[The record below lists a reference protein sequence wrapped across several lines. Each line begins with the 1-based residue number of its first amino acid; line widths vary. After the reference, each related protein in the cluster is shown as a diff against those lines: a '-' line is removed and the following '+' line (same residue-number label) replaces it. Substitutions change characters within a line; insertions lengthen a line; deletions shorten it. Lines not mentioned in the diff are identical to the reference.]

1 MDAAIWHPNMK
12 LWIINF
18 NLQVYLGKIE
28 MLKCH
33 DEKIISKIFLFCDVA
48 VAKSPFKKNFFFT
61 TNDNAYFFKY
71 YTNMESVSDF

>member
-1 MDAAIWHPNMK
+1 
-12 LWIINF
+12 
-18 NLQVYLGKIE
+18 

-33 DEKIISKIFLFCDVA
+33 YEKIISKIFLFCDVA